1 MQQWQVTQGSTVE
14 IVNGE
19 RSLDAVSAFH
29 ALHPNAG
36 SHVYAKP
43 LNGTMTRLGDLHATM
58 DMVLAQAARPRK
70 PQQPAP
76 REVPEHDVQ
85 VASVKASHPAK
96 VKAARTTKTAPVVQP
111 EPVVEMVA
119 PTPVSSAVPAAST
132 SVVVAAPRK
141 GGVIGSMLALLADG
155 NKRTRTELYDALAAE
170 FPDRAS
176 AEGGM
181 RVTVGVQ
188 LVALVKKGH
197 NIMSDGAGKDR
208 AYYIA

>member
-1 MQQWQVTQGSTVE
+1 MQQWQVTQGDTVE

-58 DMVLAQAARPRK
+58 DMVLAQAAAPRK
-70 PQQPAP
+70 PQPAAP
-76 REVPEHDVQ
+76 EHDAVPAHDVQ
-85 VASVKASHPAK
+85 VAAVKASRPVK
-96 VKAARTTKTAPVVQP
+96 VKTVRAAKPAVLSPVA
-111 EPVVEMVA
+111 E
-119 PTPVSSAVPAAST
+119 VPAA
-132 SVVVAAPRK
+132 VEVPAAPVAVATPTAVKK
-141 GGVIGSMLALLADG
+141 GGVIGAMLALLADG

-176 AEGGM
+176 PEGGM

-197 NIMSDGAGKDR
+197 NIVPSGAGKDR
-208 AYYIA
+208 KYYILPN